1 MILVHHLRGDPVYVN
16 ADLIE
21 SVEATPDT
29 ALTLIDGRR
38 ILVAE
43 DPAEVVERFT
53 RFRASLLTVADGIR
67 DGSVPASDTDP
78 GHDGDDGTVRPL
90 SVVPDEEA

>member
-67 DGSVPASDTDP
+67 DGSLAPP
-78 GHDGDDGTVRPL
+78 GAGPDIDGDDTVRPL